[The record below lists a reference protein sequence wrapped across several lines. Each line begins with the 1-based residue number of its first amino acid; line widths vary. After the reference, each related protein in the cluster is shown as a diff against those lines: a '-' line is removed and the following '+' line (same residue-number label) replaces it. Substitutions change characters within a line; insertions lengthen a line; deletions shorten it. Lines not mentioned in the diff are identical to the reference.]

1 MLTHAQPKQD
11 RSTASNP
18 LPDLWNADYTAR
30 FLHCSLGT
38 LLKLAGREIPA
49 VKIGR
54 GWVFDPVKVRA
65 WLDAKMEGQK

>member
-1 MLTHAQPKQD
+1 MDTTVN

-18 LPDLWNADYTAR
+18 LPDLWDSDYTAR
-30 FLHCSLGT
+30 YLHCSLGT
-38 LLKLAGREIPA
+38 LLKLAQAGEIPA